1 MYKTA
6 RGLGVL
12 VFALITAAAMAAAG
26 GGWSFIRRPLTAT
39 FLGLWSSWWLAIALG
54 RQRGAPSSY
63 DRSQRGIMAL
73 GILALVALVIAVPW
87 EYAHFTG
94 PLPRGGVSAWAGL
107 VVLAWGIVLQV
118 AAFRALRGFY
128 TSRLGIQ
135 PEHHLVSSGPYR
147 WIRHPGYLSNIL
159 CLAGIGLALSS
170 LIGLA
175 ISLAVIPLI
184 LARSEKE
191 EAMLVAE
198 FGDAYRQYQSRTH
211 RFIPGVF

>member
-1 MYKTA
+1 M
-6 RGLGVL
+6 
-12 VFALITAAAMAAAG
+12 FALITAAAMAAAG

-63 DRSQRGIMAL
+63 NRSQRGIMAL

-107 VVLAWGIVLQV
+107 VVFALGIALQV
-118 AAFRALRGFY
+118 TAFRALRGFY

-198 FGDAYRQYQSRTH
+198 LGDAYRQYQSRTH

>member
-1 MYKTA
+1 MQKTA
-6 RGLGVL
+6 RMLGVL
-12 VFALITAAAMAAAG
+12 VFALLTAAAMAAAG
-26 GGWSFIRRPLTAT
+26 GGGSFVRRPLTAT

-54 RQRGAPSSY
+54 RQRGAPSRY
-63 DRSQRGIMAL
+63 DRSQRGIVAL
-73 GILALVALVIAVPW
+73 GILALLVLVLVVPW

-94 PLPRGGVSAWAGL
+94 PLPRGGPLAWAGL
-107 VVLAWGIVLQV
+107 VVFALGIILQA
-118 AAFRALRGFY
+118 AAFWALRGLY

-159 CLAGIGLALSS
+159 CLAGIALAMSS

-175 ISLAVIPLI
+175 VCLAVIPLI
-184 LARSEKE
+184 LARADKE

-198 FGDAYRQYQSRTH
+198 FGDAYRQYQLRTR
-211 RFIPGVF
+211 RFIPALY